1 MEQSTLKRHRK
12 YLRKHFGELEGSVGG
27 EVAGAAVQRGPA
39 DSPGRQ
45 EVGPDVDRL
54 VGHLEAAEDAV
65 QRRAL
70 RVPVPRDDA
79 VLSEHLGE
87 EEEGE
92 WGGGGV
98 QCNWPAESSL
108 ILSVFF
114 LKPRAKTCHILQPF
128 KILV

>member
-1 MEQSTLKRHRK
+1 M
-12 YLRKHFGELEGSVGG
+12 
-27 EVAGAAVQRGPA
+27 
-39 DSPGRQ
+39 
-45 EVGPDVDRL
+45 GPDVDRL

-92 WGGGGV
+92 RRVCGWGGGFSATG
-98 QCNWPAESSL
+98 QR
-108 ILSVFF
+108 
-114 LKPRAKTCHILQPF
+114 RA
-128 KILV
+128 V

>member
-1 MEQSTLKRHRK
+1 MELT
-12 YLRKHFGELEGSVGG
+12 GPPP
-27 EVAGAAVQRGPA
+27 APA

-87 EEEGE
+87 EV
-92 WGGGGV
+92 GGGSG
-98 QCNWPAESSL
+98 L
-108 ILSVFF
+108 VFLLLF
-114 LKPRAKTCHILQPF
+114 F
-128 KILV
+128 Y

>member
-92 WGGGGV
+92 WEGSEVGGGV
-98 QCNWPAESSL
+98 QCNWPA
-108 ILSVFF
+108 
-114 LKPRAKTCHILQPF
+114 
-128 KILV
+128 